1 MKGWLLSAFLLS
13 ITLLTPRVE
22 AFVDPPYITPQ
33 QPTPRDTVSVHV
45 RMGGC
50 HASWDDVDEARLTL
64 VAPGQLH
71 LVTDGAALPPG
82 HPFCIYDPAF
92 TYRFDIGK
100 LPAGQYTL
108 HFFIFD
114 DFSSPAPV
122 EFGSVDFR
130 VAEPARIPATS
141 VLTLFA
147 IAASVIVAAVRGY
160 ARLGAA

>member
-1 MKGWLLSAFLLS
+1 MKGWLLSAYLL
-13 ITLLTPRVE
+13 INTLSAPRLE
-22 AFVDPPYITPQ
+22 ASVDPPYITPT
-33 QPTPRDTVSVHV
+33 QPTPRDTISVHV

-64 VAPGQLH
+64 VAPGELH

-92 TYRFDIGK
+92 TYRFDIGM
-100 LPAGQYTL
+100 LPIGQYTL
-108 HFFIFD
+108 RFFIFD
-114 DFSSPAPV
+114 DFSSLAPV
-122 EFGSVDFR
+122 EFGSVDFH

-147 IAASVIVAAVRGY
+147 IASLVIVAAAGGR
-160 ARLGAA
+160 ARSGAA